1 MCKRRLRRKSCTGK
15 MKHAT
20 YKEAYLSLK
29 YSGFKGDMRVYKCK
43 FCSGYHIGHYNKE
56 KSDKGRYG
64 L

>member
-1 MCKRRLRRKSCTGK
+1 MCALRKS
-15 MKHAT
+15 
-20 YKEAYLSLK
+20 EL
-29 YSGFKGDMRVYKCK
+29 DDNVRVYKCK